1 MSKKFGILISIIV
14 LSVLVFT
21 ACAGLSYP
29 FDAGGFVKFNVVKK
43 NIGADIT
50 FKNTSGK
57 DINLLSYNLLTYA
70 ENGIQL
76 DSIDFSQSDLIAGD
90 EMLQPTFFSDVVNYV
105 IIEVISVNINGKKN
119 VLNLMSQ
126 EFKMK

>member
-1 MSKKFGILISIIV
+1 MSKKFCILISIIV
-14 LSVLVFT
+14 LSILAFT
-21 ACAGLSYP
+21 ACSGLSYP

-43 NIGADIT
+43 SIGADIT

-57 DINLLSYNLLTYA
+57 DIDLLRYNLCTYA
-70 ENGIQL
+70 KNGIQL
-76 DSIDFSQSDLIAGD
+76 DLLDFSQSDLIAGD
-90 EMLQPTFFSDVVNYV
+90 EMLQPAFFSDVVNYV
-105 IIEVISVNINGKKN
+105 IIEVISVNISGKKS